1 MMSDFEKDLTL
12 KYEKNEDLPK
22 KLDISMLKYFWQAS
36 PFVRRKDTY
45 PKFLRK
51 IEVLKN
57 FSDNELRV
65 FSKYLHVRNFREGEV
80 IFSDGNL
87 GVGFYFIFSG
97 HVDIISK
104 DSDESN
110 TTILTLE
117 SLDYFGELALLQEN
131 SLRNATAVCK
141 GQAVLLGIFK
151 PDVDELIEVHPV
163 IAAKLLQSI
172 SMIVANRLFSVTQEL
187 KLLKHKNRKLEE
199 EHG

>member
-1 MMSDFEKDLTL
+1 MSDFEKELTL
-12 KYEKNEDLPK
+12 KYDKNEELPK
-22 KLDISMLKYFWQAS
+22 KLELSMLKYFWQAS

-65 FSKYLHVRNFREGEV
+65 FSKYLHVRNFREEEV
-80 IFSDGNL
+80 IFSSGNL

-104 DSDESN
+104 NIDDSNSVV
-110 TTILTLE
+110 LTLE

-131 SLRNATAVCK
+131 SLRNVTAIGK

-151 PDVDELIEVHPV
+151 PDVDELIEAHPI

-187 KLLKHKNRKLEE
+187 RLFKHKMRQIEE
-199 EHG
+199 EDV